1 MQKNKRHIAGNDQQI
16 KKVRST
22 YVPSN
27 TDLVFVSLGGT
38 DEIGM
43 NLGLLGHNGAWLMV
57 DCGITFYD
65 RLGIEILTADPTFIV
80 SQQKNLKGLLLT
92 HAHEDHIGG
101 IEYLWPLLRCP
112 VYAAPFAAAVL
123 RQKIEP
129 RSWKDKLPLHEIE
142 FGHRED
148 VGPFNVEFV
157 QMMHSIPD
165 PTCLVIRSP
174 LGTVVHTGDWKFDE
188 EPVLGKKADVERLK
202 QIGDEGVLAYFSDST
217 NIFTKEDS
225 CTEEQIRKNIIRLV
239 KKYKDKRITIACFS
253 SNIARLETAIL
264 AGQEAGRKICVIG
277 RSMQKMIAAA
287 KDTGYLRNLPSFID
301 ERTASSMPPGQ
312 VLLICTGS
320 QGEERSALVRI
331 AEGSHPVVKMDE
343 NDLVLFSSRVIPGNE
358 KAIGAL
364 HSKLAQAGADIIT
377 AAEEDIHVSGH
388 PSSQSIQKMYKLLRP
403 KIVVPV
409 HGEARH
415 LIAQAHFAQEQ
426 GIEHV
431 VTPSN
436 GTLIQL
442 AGEHPGLLG
451 VVQQG
456 QWAVDGKRMV
466 AFDSNVIK
474 ERTRL
479 SEDGVAFVTIV
490 VEKDSVRDVIVKL
503 LGLVERGRASDA
515 LQQHIV
521 KSVRDFFK
529 GSATIENNTENTSAA
544 ARIVSKAIS
553 GKIGK
558 RPLVEVKI
566 IEA

>member
-1 MQKNKRHIAGNDQQI
+1 MQKNKTRVDDS
-16 KKVRST
+16 KKVRKVRST
-22 YVPSN
+22 YVPSH

-43 NLGLLGHNGAWLMV
+43 NLGLLGHDGAWLMI

-65 RLGIEILTADPTFIV
+65 RLGIEVLTADPTFVV
-80 SQQKNLKGLLLT
+80 SQQKRLKGLLLT

-101 IEYLWPLLRCP
+101 VEYLWPLLRCP

-123 RQKIEP
+123 RQKIES
-129 RSWKDKLPLHEIE
+129 RSWKEKLQLSEVE
-142 FGHRED
+142 FGQRED
-148 VGPFNVEFV
+148 IGPFNVEFV
-157 QMMHSIPD
+157 RMMHSIPD

-188 EPVLGKKADVERLK
+188 EPVLGKKADVARLRE
-202 QIGDEGVLAYFSDST
+202 IGDEGVLAYFSDST

-225 CTEEQIRKNIIRLV
+225 CTEQQIRKNIIRLV
-239 KKYKDKRITIACFS
+239 KKYQDKRITVACFS
-253 SNIARLETAIL
+253 SNIARLETALL
-264 AGQEAGRKICVIG
+264 AAQESGRKICVVG
-277 RSMQKMIAAA
+277 RSMQKMIVAA
-287 KDTGYLRNLPSFID
+287 KDTGYLRNIPSFID
-301 ERTASSMPPGQ
+301 ERTAASMPPGQ

-320 QGEERSALVRI
+320 QGEDRSALVRI
-331 AEGSHPVVKMDE
+331 AEGSHPIVKMNED
-343 NDLVLFSSRVIPGNE
+343 DLVLFSSRVIPGNE

-403 KIVVPV
+403 KIVIPV

-431 VTPSN
+431 ITPSN

-442 AGEHPGLLG
+442 AGDHPGIVG

-466 AFDSNVIK
+466 AFDSNVVK

-479 SEDGVAFVTIV
+479 SEDGVAFVTVV
-490 VEKDSVRDVIVKL
+490 VEKDLVREVLVKL
-503 LGLVERGRASDA
+503 LGLVEKGRANDA

-521 KSVRDFFK
+521 KCVKDFFK
-529 GSATIENNTENTSAA
+529 SSSSIESNSENLSAA
-544 ARIVSKAIS
+544 AHIVSKAIS

-558 RPLVEVKI
+558 RPMVEVKV
-566 IEA
+566 IEV